1 MKICKLTILLFVLPF
16 SACSDDA
23 LLVSEKKQKDLVTRT
38 VMGMS
43 CEFESPIEL
52 GETYVGDG
60 DEIELCDE
68 GKYNKDLLTSIF
80 INVPTYFTAEKV
92 TLKLHDVIDCFEY
105 DLWEEKLVNMDPS
118 NYDDYTRYEKSDLPL
133 EVYRGGEY
141 EMWAEVEYT
150 DTLDNIYTLTS
161 TVIHFKLLYPTLE
174 EIKSR
179 FSYDFRNAWESRNN
193 YYNQEKE
200 SFIYVEKGDMKNGK
214 VVDRERSDFKVALDG
229 NLEINFDMTHCEEL
243 SSDLITDDTAK
254 FLIGFFRTHPPVE
267 YFTKN
272 EMRYAGL
279 TRNEEWL
286 NEYLPVIVYDYS
298 GTSHNNILNKD
309 NYYSE
314 GDAKLYFSDDLEL
327 RRNLQFKP

>member
-1 MKICKLTILLFVLPF
+1 
-16 SACSDDA
+16 
-23 LLVSEKKQKDLVTRT
+23 
-38 VMGMS
+38 
-43 CEFESPIEL
+43 
-52 GETYVGDG
+52 
-60 DEIELCDE
+60 
-68 GKYNKDLLTSIF
+68 
-80 INVPTYFTAEKV
+80 
-92 TLKLHDVIDCFEY
+92 
-105 DLWEEKLVNMDPS
+105 
-118 NYDDYTRYEKSDLPL
+118 
-133 EVYRGGEY
+133 
-141 EMWAEVEYT
+141 
-150 DTLDNIYTLTS
+150 
-161 TVIHFKLLYPTLE
+161 
-174 EIKSR
+174 
-179 FSYDFRNAWESRNN
+179 
-193 YYNQEKE
+193 
-200 SFIYVEKGDMKNGK
+200 MKNGK